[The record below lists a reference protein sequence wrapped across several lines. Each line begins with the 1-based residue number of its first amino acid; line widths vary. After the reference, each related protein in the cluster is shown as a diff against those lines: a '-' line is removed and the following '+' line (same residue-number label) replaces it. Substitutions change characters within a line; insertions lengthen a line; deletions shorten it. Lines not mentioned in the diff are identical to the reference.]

1 MLQKQPYTP
10 ISSPS
15 IRWADVVTLA
25 TGLIAVTFGLGEYGF
40 YEPHEGHFA
49 GVAREMV
56 LRGDWVTPTLNGAP
70 YLNKPPLLY
79 WLTATSTAIVGFTEF
94 AARLPL
100 AISGWVGVAIAWKWS
115 RELWNPAA
123 GRIAALMLCVAT
135 GWFIF
140 THQLLIDV
148 LLSTLLLALSYC
160 LWRLVWHGG
169 WLYFLALYIHLG
181 LAILAKGPFALVFPV
196 ASCVGLVLA
205 RRNWKIVQQLR
216 VVQGLVVTLCVIF
229 PWTLAIE
236 RANPGFLN
244 YFLLNENLKRIA
256 DTRWPPD
263 YEVSKVSVLAYF
275 AITAI
280 WCVPWTLVLP
290 QAFQTAW
297 QDWMQGDGIRGH
309 GDTGT
314 REVKKEARSS
324 FSLNFASLPLEKS
337 YSSRMS
343 LESVPRDRD
352 NYFRHANSR
361 IPSPKSEGVLLL
373 AIATALPIVLF
384 LPLSSRLIYY
394 SIPSIAPFVV
404 LCSGW
409 WWRCQDSSQRK
420 GRIAAGVSFCG
431 LGLVACSASIWIPGI
446 VRHLP
451 ELSSY
456 PNLSSLLVAIALS
469 IGSGCLIGGIG
480 MLLSRPN
487 LALIAIFVG
496 FVSAY
501 AFVSQGFA
509 VAQDFRSAKTLIE
522 TANPRL
528 GLTTLWTFEGS
539 RELGAAGAM
548 SYYLDRKGDRTWLQA
563 PSVGG
568 DEVETGRRG
577 EREKK
582 IISQSQVLTLPPGW
596 AKGQGNTAYRIVL
609 VLTDGGHNRL
619 PPDFPGPRPGYA
631 ITKRELQEYWNSSRP
646 VVFVTDFMR
655 QPNSQQSP
663 DNSLDPPN
671 RNLPQDAGEPLLVV
685 GPRKLYGNSA
695 ARSLWFNSYPVMKS
709 CNSELD
715 AIKWHKT

>member
-1 MLQKQPYTP
+1 MMLQKQPYTP
-10 ISSPS
+10 ISSPP

-25 TGLIAVTFGLGEYGF
+25 IGLIAVTFGVGGYGF

-56 LRGDWVTPTLNGAP
+56 LRSDWITPTLNGAP

-100 AISGWVGVAIAWKWS
+100 AIAGWLGVAIAWKWS

-148 LLSTLLLALSYC
+148 LLSTLLLAISYC
-160 LWRLVWHGG
+160 LWRLVWNGR
-169 WLYFLALYIHLG
+169 WLYFLALYVLLG

-196 ASCVGLVLA
+196 AGCVGLILE
-205 RRNWKIVQQLR
+205 RQNWKIVQKLR
-216 VVQGLVVTLCVIF
+216 LVQGLVVTLCVIF
-229 PWTLAIE
+229 PWTLAVE
-236 RANPGFLN
+236 KANPGFLN
-244 YFLLNENLKRIA
+244 YFLLNENIKRIA

-263 YEVSKVSVLAYF
+263 YEVSKVSVFAYL
-275 AITAI
+275 AITAV
-280 WCVPWTLVLP
+280 WCVPWTLLLP

-297 QDWMQGDGIRGH
+297 QDWTQ
-309 GDTGT
+309 
-314 REVKKEARSS
+314 REGKREANKDVGSS
-324 FSLNFASLPLEKS
+324 SSVDFVSLPLEKS
-337 YSSRMS
+337 YSSRTP
-343 LESVPRDRD
+343 LESAPRDRF
-352 NYFRHANSR
+352 NFFRHAHSR
-361 IPSPKSEGVLLL
+361 IPTPKSDGVLLL
-373 AIATALPIVLF
+373 AIAAALPILLF

-420 GRIAAGVSFCG
+420 GRIAAGVSFCL
-431 LGLVACSASIWIPGI
+431 LGLVACSASVWVPGV

-451 ELSSY
+451 ELSNY
-456 PNLSSLLVAIALS
+456 PDLSWLMVAIALL
-469 IGSGCLIGGIG
+469 IGLGCLIGGIAI
-480 MLLSRPN
+480 LLIRPN

-501 AFVSQGFA
+501 AFVTQGFA
-509 VAQDFRSAKTLIE
+509 VVQDFRSAKTLIE

-548 SYYLDRKGDRTWLQA
+548 SYYLDRKGDRNFPKEA
-563 PSVGG
+563 
-568 DEVETGRRG
+568 G
-577 EREKK
+577 EQRK
-582 IISQSQVLTLPPGW
+582 ITSQSHIPNFPPGW
-596 AKGQGNTAYRIVL
+596 ANGKGNTAYRIVL
-609 VLTDGGHNRL
+609 VLTDGGANRL

-655 QPNSQQSP
+655 QPDAQQTP
-663 DNSLDPPN
+663 ENPPDPPN
-671 RNLPQDAGEPLLVV
+671 RNLPQDASEPLLVV
-685 GPRKLYGNSA
+685 GPRQLYGNSA
-695 ARSLWFNSYPVMKS
+695 ARSLWRQ
-709 CNSELD
+709 
-715 AIKWHKT
+715 